1 MSTPIAEEA
10 SCSIS
15 HENTPSVPHDVEGV
29 RRSDLDISDPALNKA
44 ATVIQSTFRGHL
56 ARERLKGLKDTTEAS
71 PEPALAA
78 DKGGV
83 MEDGQE
89 EEKKDTSSKSGK
101 QKGGKDSAEGDSGG
115 EGEEGGEESEVPV
128 VGESGNVSK
137 EEEEGGLGCA
147 SGGVE
152 GEAVHGEKEE
162 EGKSEKEEEGKGE
175 KEEEGKGEKEE
186 EAKGEVK
193 EDASEG
199 EVHIEPEPQAA
210 GPPSS
215 EERIKETER

>member
-1 MSTPIAEEA
+1 M
-10 SCSIS
+10 
-15 HENTPSVPHDVEGV
+15 PHDVEGE

-71 PEPALAA
+71 PEPAVAA
-78 DKGGV
+78 DEGGV

-89 EEKKDTSSKSGK
+89 EEKKDTSSESGE
-101 QKGGKDSAEGDSGG
+101 QKGGKDSAEGDSGR

-137 EEEEGGLGCA
+137 EEEEGGV
-147 SGGVE
+147 GGVE

-162 EGKSEKEEEGKGE
+162 EGKGE
-175 KEEEGKGEKEE
+175 KEEEG
-186 EAKGEVK
+186 KGEVK

-199 EVHIEPEPQAA
+199 EVHVEPEPQ